1 MKVSILLTT
10 RQCRSNR
17 KMQSITPIKFVNHPF
32 VKFKFDWIFIGF
44 CRVNWSQLELFA
56 PPGILVKLSTWD
68 RIYGRTLNLDH
79 KTCKRW
85 ELLDAEV
92 HVNEKWSAISASN
105 SSNASQWI
113 NNNAETNMQPQQIA
127 WTVDK
132 PPPPPPPRRPLG
144 PRQCQILAKYFE
156 LVTL

>member
-1 MKVSILLTT
+1 MPINLEDTINTSHKGCKSLIC
-10 RQCRSNR
+10 QNSNLNE
-17 KMQSITPIKFVNHPF
+17 SSL
-32 VKFKFDWIFIGF
+32 GF
-44 CRVNWSQLELFA
+44 CRVNWSQLELLA
-56 PPGILVKLSTWD
+56 LPGILVKLSTWD

-132 PPPPPPPRRPLG
+132 PPSPPRGSLR